1 MEKTCVEIE
10 NMMENSVKHKLSE
23 REVKVGRALCEL
35 LRNWEDLFS
44 QMGSNKF
51 NKSSILM
58 FLKETTYLNTNEI
71 RNSMRKYKS
80 AYQIIRKKMISDIYM

>member
-1 MEKTCVEIE
+1 MLLY
-10 NMMENSVKHKLSE
+10 VKY
-23 REVKVGRALCEL
+23 
-35 LRNWEDLFS
+35 WEDLFS

-71 RNSMRKYKS
+71 RNSMKKYKA
-80 AYQIIRKKMISDIYM
+80 AYQILRKKMVSDIYN